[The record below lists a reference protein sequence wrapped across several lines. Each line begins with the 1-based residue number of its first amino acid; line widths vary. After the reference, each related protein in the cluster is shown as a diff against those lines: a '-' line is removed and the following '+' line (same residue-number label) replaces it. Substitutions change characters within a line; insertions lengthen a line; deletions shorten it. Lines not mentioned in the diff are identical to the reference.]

1 MVMIVVVMGVSG
13 SGKTEVGTLLANK
26 LGWKFYDADDYH
38 PIENKVKMSQGIPL
52 SDEDRQ
58 PWLCE
63 LHELIKRER
72 ACGQR
77 LVLACSALKRAYRR
91 SLTTGG
97 NLPKKRCQHK
107 EDDISSETLFIHLQG
122 SLELISKRMQK
133 RKGHFMPLKLL
144 ESQFDTLEPP
154 AAPELFITV
163 NVEKAIPEIVSELQA
178 TLQDETPI

>member
-63 LHELIKRER
+63 LHELIKRR
-72 ACGQR
+72 CAKIIR
-77 LVLACSALKRAYRR
+77 LE
-91 SLTTGG
+91 G
-97 NLPKKRCQHK
+97 NG
-107 EDDISSETLFIHLQG
+107 DWAVDGIMTMTLNG
-122 SLELISKRMQK
+122 
-133 RKGHFMPLKLL
+133 
-144 ESQFDTLEPP
+144 
-154 AAPELFITV
+154 
-163 NVEKAIPEIVSELQA
+163 
-178 TLQDETPI
+178 

>member
-63 LHELIKRER
+63 LHELIKR
-72 ACGQR
+72 QT
-77 LVLACSALKRAYRR
+77 K
-91 SLTTGG
+91 
-97 NLPKKRCQHK
+97 HK
-107 EDDISSETLFIHLQG
+107 ETFCMYRESLWSASRAGMLCVEEGLQEISDYWGKFAEETL
-122 SLELISKRMQK
+122 
-133 RKGHFMPLKLL
+133 
-144 ESQFDTLEPP
+144 P
-154 AAPELFITV
+154 A
-163 NVEKAIPEIVSELQA
+163 QRR
-178 TLQDETPI
+178 